1 MPVCEDVDNNFKVL
15 KKVVTNQSAG
25 QLFLLIT
32 FIVCRV
38 FFRGILRSLVPVY
51 QGIMDLLH
59 EVVQCRPMAFLTD
72 ITLPGDLAAFLGPSY
87 SDLLKERSTPE
98 PFKMKKTKKTL
109 LDKLFEEGSEEKDDD
124 DDDDDNDS
132 QVMQMLASEKMTSN
146 IDLGRAVLRQGPPC
160 SRMSDFIY
168 LFVCFLNELSK

>member
-1 MPVCEDVDNNFKVL
+1 M
-15 KKVVTNQSAG
+15 
-25 QLFLLIT
+25 
-32 FIVCRV
+32 
-38 FFRGILRSLVPVY
+38 PVY

-98 PFKMKKTKKTL
+98 PFKMKKPKKTL
-109 LDKLFEEGSEEKDDD
+109 LDKLFEEGSEEEDD